1 MANNI
6 ILYMTDISPPCRA
19 VLSVAYTLGID
30 IEKRY
35 VSFLKR
41 EQFSDWYLKLNPEHT
56 VPTLQDN
63 NKPITD
69 SHAICAY
76 LVDKYGKDDTLYPK
90 DLYVRA
96 RCNQRMFFDAATLF
110 KPIRDVAFSIFKNGS
125 TEIDPDIVRNIYA
138 SYDMFEAILDEEYLA
153 GKTMTI
159 VDICAFGSITTL
171 DHLYAPMPP
180 EKYPKT
186 VAWVERLKKEPFYA
200 AIEENGK
207 HVAEYKRCIMY
218 VKDLNRHRK

>member
-1 MANNI
+1 M
-6 ILYMTDISPPCRA
+6 ISIC
-19 VLSVAYTLGID
+19 
-30 IEKRY
+30 
-35 VSFLKR
+35 
-41 EQFSDWYLKLNPEHT
+41 KLNPEHT

-63 NKPITD
+63 DKSITD

-76 LVDKYGKDDTLYPK
+76 LVDKYGIDDGLYPK
-90 DLYVRA
+90 DLYARA

-110 KPIRDVAFSIFKNGS
+110 KHIRDVAWSIFKNGS
-125 TEIDPDIVRNIYA
+125 TEIDPEIVRNIYT
-138 SYDMFEAILDEEYLA
+138 SYDMLETLLDEEYLA

-159 VDICAFGSITTL
+159 ADICAFGSITTL
-171 DHLYAPMPP
+171 DHLYAAIPS

-186 VAWVERLKKEPFYA
+186 VAWIERLKKEPFYG

-218 VKDLNRHRK
+218 VKDANKNRKQ